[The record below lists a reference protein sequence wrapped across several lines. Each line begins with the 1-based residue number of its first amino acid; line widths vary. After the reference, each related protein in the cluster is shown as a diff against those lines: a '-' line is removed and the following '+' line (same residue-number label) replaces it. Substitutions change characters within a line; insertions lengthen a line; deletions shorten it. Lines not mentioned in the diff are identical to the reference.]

1 MSVGI
6 ESKFIFQAFAHLR
19 PPFFFRLSSCS
30 LMSRNCEALSAV
42 LSYQSSTL
50 RELDL
55 TNNELSD
62 LGMELLSTGLKS
74 PHCRLEILRSVSLN
88 LTLKS
93 VLLLMLK
100 QTHKS
105 CFIQLKSQHFY
116 SSLLLF

>member
-1 MSVGI
+1 MSVSI
-6 ESKFIFQAFAHLR
+6 ESKFIFQAFAHLH

-30 LMSRNCEALSAV
+30 LRSTNCEALSAV

-62 LGMELLSTGLKS
+62 LGMGLLSTGLKS

-88 LTLKS
+88 LT
-93 VLLLMLK
+93 
-100 QTHKS
+100 
-105 CFIQLKSQHFY
+105 
-116 SSLLLF
+116 